1 MRDRLKEI
9 DIKKRTYCFFAD
21 MNKMKIKIDEKLQR
35 NIDVQKYKELWNKVR
50 DLIRIMINNSD
61 NYIEK

>member
-21 MNKMKIKIDEKLQR
+21 MNKMKIKIDEKPQR
-35 NIDVQKYKELWNKVR
+35 NIVIYTLDT
-50 DLIRIMINNSD
+50 
-61 NYIEK
+61 